1 MSCTGIFD
9 TVFFLSSMTWW
20 DDDDAK
26 GGTIFAWLSCYDSR
40 FWMSKV
46 GLDTIPWMKTIF
58 MRAFNETIS
67 TFFKLCFEQCASFQN
82 DSFKHLKGTKNV
94 LIIFL
99 SPLCVE
105 RIKQFSCHFE
115 VDTLEMKLK
124 CLFLVSSDC
133 RAEQYDF
140 CISEKL
146 GTHINAPSTYLKNNQ
161 SVDRIPLHFL
171 VHLPSE

>member
-1 MSCTGIFD
+1 MGLFQPFSNC
-9 TVFFLSSMTWW
+9 VLS
-20 DDDDAK
+20 
-26 GGTIFAWLSCYDSR
+26 
-40 FWMSKV
+40 
-46 GLDTIPWMKTIF
+46 
-58 MRAFNETIS
+58 N
-67 TFFKLCFEQCASFQN
+67 FKMIRSNICKAQ
-82 DSFKHLKGTKNV
+82 KM
-94 LIIFL
+94 

>member
-1 MSCTGIFD
+1 MIAGFGCPKLGLTPFHEWKRNRILHFIYKAYIKMR
-9 TVFFLSSMTWW
+9 LS
-20 DDDDAK
+20 
-26 GGTIFAWLSCYDSR
+26 
-40 FWMSKV
+40 V
-46 GLDTIPWMKTIF
+46 
-58 MRAFNETIS
+58 N
-67 TFFKLCFEQCASFQN
+67 FKPLCASFWN
-82 DSFKHLKGTKNV
+82 DSFKHLGRHKKCANHFFS
-94 LIIFL
+94 LL
-99 SPLCVE
+99 YVE

-124 CLFLVSSDC
+124 CLFLVSCDC